1 MVYVVLY
8 KHLHCTADKAI
19 DTDHTTNT
27 DCNTN

>member
-19 DTDHTTNT
+19 DTDHTTIT